1 MNKILQVI
9 PNLNSGGAEKFVVDL
24 SNAMYKTHR
33 NVCIISL
40 EKIENGFFIQ
50 KLNPKIEVIS
60 LNKTP
65 GFSLRCLFKM
75 FKAIKQTKPDVI
87 NTHINGLNY
96 ILPIIPFLKAKIFH
110 TIHNDAFKES
120 GKLRRKVL
128 KILYRRKIIHPIT
141 ISTESNLSY
150 QKAYENSLASLID
163 NGVTKPNLSERY
175 KEVVTEIN
183 NLKKN
188 KATRILIN
196 IARITP
202 QKNHLRLLKSFK
214 ELNEENVA
222 LLIIGDKR
230 NDQLELFEEFISKIG
245 ENVHYLGVK
254 KNIGDY
260 LSCSDAFVLSSD
272 FEGLPISLLEAIS
285 MGVVPIC
292 TPVGGIKDVI
302 QSNKIGFLSTE
313 LTSHALRDQLLNFL
327 KCSDAEVSKLKQ
339 RCEEVFINKYTID
352 ITLEKYLSVYEEK

>member
-1 MNKILQVI
+1 MNKIVQVI

-24 SNAMYKTHR
+24 SNAMYKMHG

-50 KLNPKIEVIS
+50 KLNPKIEVIV
-60 LNKTP
+60 LDKTP
-65 GFSLRCLFKM
+65 GFSLRCLFNM

-128 KILYRRKIIHPIT
+128 KILYRLKIINPIT

-163 NGVTKPNLSERY
+163 NGVTKPNLSEKY

-183 NLKKN
+183 GFKKN

-214 ELNEENVA
+214 GLNGENVA

-230 NDQLELFEEFISKIG
+230 EDQIELFEEFKSKIG

-260 LSCSDAFVLSSD
+260 LACSDAFVLSSD

-292 TPVGGIKDVI
+292 TPVGGIKEVI
-302 QSNKIGFLSTE
+302 QSNKIGFLSKE

-327 KCSDAEVSKLKQ
+327 KCSDAEVSNLKQ
-339 RCEEVFINKYTID
+339 RCEEVFINKYTIN
-352 ITLEKYLSVYEEK
+352 ITSEKYLRVYEEK